1 MNQEP
6 MNQES
11 KDLDPDPHPG
21 GELTIRTV
29 ALPVDTNQHGQIHG
43 GWLAGQMDMACN
55 LACSKMAGGTV
66 ATVAI
71 DYISFLSPIRV
82 GAVVGCYTR
91 ILGVGRSSVRVE
103 VEAWI
108 NEATED
114 GDWRKVAVGEFVF
127 VAIDGNGRTRAIPK
141 D

>member
-1 MNQEP
+1 MDP
-6 MNQES
+6 TP
-11 KDLDPDPHPG
+11 DLDPNPHPH
-21 GELTIRTV
+21 GELAIQII
-29 ALPVDTNQHGQIHG
+29 ALPADTNQHGQIHG

-55 LACSKMAGGTV
+55 LACTKVAKGKV

-91 ILGVGRSSVRVE
+91 VLGVGRSSVRVE

-108 NEATED
+108 NEVGTD
-114 GDWRKVAVGEFVF
+114 DDWLKVAMGEFVF
-127 VAIDGNGRTRAIPK
+127 VAIDDNGRTRAIPRS
-141 D
+141 